1 MTLALDQ
8 SSQAPVGWQDNPV
21 DALLRVEQLSI
32 DLLDRDRRVPIVEGL
47 SLEIGK
53 AEFFALVGE
62 SGSGKSITCFA
73 LMNLLA
79 PNLEVRGR
87 AHIEGRSLLS
97 REPAVAAS
105 QHNIAMIF
113 QNPSQCLNPVRSIGF
128 QLVEVLRHSQGLTR
142 SQARGSARE
151 HLQEVGLSEPER
163 IMRSYP
169 HQLSGGMNQ
178 RVMIAL
184 ALASQ
189 PALLIAD
196 EPTSS
201 LDVTTQSQILDL
213 VDRLRLER
221 GMSILFVTHDLAT
234 AAERADRAGVLYAG
248 RLVEYGSASSVFGEP
263 RHRYTDGLL
272 SSVPR
277 FGGTP
282 ERLEA
287 MEGYVPSPGA
297 RPKGCRFAPR
307 CSSASGRCD
316 SETPD
321 LSGSFTHSAACFHPI
336 GTLR

>member
-1 MTLALDQ
+1 M
-8 SSQAPVGWQDNPV
+8 SQPG
-21 DALLRVEQLSI
+21 
-32 DLLDRDRRVPIVEGL
+32 PIYRL
-47 SLEIGK
+47 
-53 AEFFALVGE
+53 
-62 SGSGKSITCFA
+62 
-73 LMNLLA
+73 
-79 PNLEVRGR
+79 
-87 AHIEGRSLLS
+87 
-97 REPAVAAS
+97 
-105 QHNIAMIF
+105 
-113 QNPSQCLNPVRSIGF
+113 

-163 IMRSYP
+163 ILRSYP

-248 RLVEYGSASSVFGEP
+248 RLASTAAPAPSSVNLVIATLTVFYP
-263 RHRYTDGLL
+263 RYPA
-272 SSVPR
+272 SVGR
-277 FGGTP
+277 RSGWKQWRVTSLTWSAP
-282 ERLEA
+282 ERL
-287 MEGYVPSPGA
+287 
-297 RPKGCRFAPR
+297 RFAPR